1 MPPPSQ
7 QPANQ
12 EQSEI
17 SPVKSEGTD
26 QDGDVKTRD
35 VFQAMLMETVE
46 AFLRSGVVFNKIGR
60 NGKIYQRIVRWSKD
74 MKSVEW
80 VKALG
85 ESPRYV
91 LMNSINNAKAA
102 ISTDQH
108 GDEICNLSSDH
119 RSLSLVLENNS
130 QRHWAEV
137 TAQVVK
143 HRSSIAAY
151 LESIS
156 KQL

>member
-1 MPPPSQ
+1 
-7 QPANQ
+7 
-12 EQSEI
+12 
-17 SPVKSEGTD
+17 
-26 QDGDVKTRD
+26 
-35 VFQAMLMETVE
+35 
-46 AFLRSGVVFNKIGR
+46 
-60 NGKIYQRIVRWSKD
+60 

-80 VKALG
+80 VKAFH
-85 ESPRYV
+85 ETPRYI